1 MTQHLTH
8 GGLPDGMT
16 RWQFFGLIKKA
27 RRKLGLSK
35 GAVDYLEIAISN
47 TMDED
52 FLAGRICSFWTSVT
66 KISAQAELDRRQV
79 ARIEGDLIQRGLLA
93 KTASDHSRR
102 SGSRRD
108 GKIGNDFGINL
119 APLIA
124 RATEVQAAARKAA
137 FEEEEAERLRTRI
150 RKLFGDIRRLQFDG
164 ATEAAEEILPNRRPS
179 TIQSFERL
187 KQVAE
192 ALEAVWD
199 DFSAEVS
206 RGEKSHQCDISPALN
221 TSKEN
226 INKTCRAAKRRV
238 AQPVRTTPAQ
248 VALLASKP
256 FQELIEVY
264 WSTVDNRG
272 ALSWR
277 TIQMA
282 ARDRADQLG
291 IRSGVWQR
299 QCGVLGEERTVLCLM
314 IADRNSERLD
324 GYRVRDVA
332 AAFIGMVRSEARRRA
347 IVDNLFGELIVF
359 AKAEAV
365 GNLRKERQGAPDQNR
380 TERTGPHPAYAG

>member
-27 RRKLGLSK
+27 RRQLGLSN
-35 GAVDYLEIAISN
+35 GAVSYLEVAISR

-52 FLAGRICSFWTSVT
+52 FLAGNICSFWTSVT
-66 KISAQAELDRRQV
+66 KIAAQADLDRRQV

-102 SGSRRD
+102 GGSRKD
-108 GKIGNDFGINL
+108 GKIGNEFGINL

-124 RATEVQAAARKAA
+124 RATEIQAAARKAA
-137 FEEEEAERLRTRI
+137 FEEEEAERLRIRI
-150 RKLFGDIRRLQFDG
+150 KKLFGDIRRLCFEG

-192 ALEAVWD
+192 ALEAVWN

-206 RGEKSHQCDISPALN
+206 RGKKSHQCDISPAPN

-226 INKTCRAAKRRV
+226 INKTCRAEKQREAR
-238 AQPVRTTPAQ
+238 PVCVSPAL
-248 VALLASKP
+248 ALRLAGPEFRKIVEFYAMGEPGGSP
-256 FQELIEVY
+256 
-264 WSTVDNRG
+264 T
-272 ALSWR
+272 WR
-277 TIQMA
+277 SFERA
-282 ARDRADQLG
+282 ARERACQIG
-291 IRSGVWQR
+291 IAQGVWQR
-299 QCGVLGEERTVLCLM
+299 QCEILGGSRAALCLLV
-314 IADRNSERLD
+314 ADHNAGRS
-324 GYRVRDVA
+324 GKYQVRDTA
-332 AAFIGMVRSEARRRA
+332 AAFIRMVRSEARQSAVLDR
-347 IVDNLFGELIVF
+347 LLGELIAF
-359 AKAEAV
+359 AK
-365 GNLRKERQGAPDQNR
+365 GGCHD
-380 TERTGPHPAYAG
+380 

>member
-1 MTQHLTH
+1 MTAALSHS
-8 GGLPDGMT
+8 GLPAGLT
-16 RWQFFGLIKKA
+16 RWQFFGLIESA
-27 RRKLGLSK
+27 RRQLGLSK
-35 GAVDYLEIAISN
+35 GAVAYLKVAISC

-52 FLAGRICSFWTSVT
+52 FLPGNICSFWTSVT
-66 KISAQAELDRRQV
+66 KIAAQAELDRRQI
-79 ARIEGDLIQRGLLA
+79 ARIEADLIQRCLIV

-102 SGSRRD
+102 AGSRRN
-108 GKIGNDFGINL
+108 GKIGNEFGINL

-124 RATEVQAAARKAA
+124 RVAEIQTAARKAA
-137 FEEEEAERLRTRI
+137 FEKEEAERLRIRI
-150 RKLFGDIRRLQFDG
+150 KKLFGDIRRLCFDG
-164 ATEAAEEILPNRRPS
+164 AVEAAEEVLPNRRPS
-179 TIQSFERL
+179 TIHSFERL

-192 ALEAVWD
+192 ALEAVWE

-226 INKTCRAAKRRV
+226 INKTCRAAKQRDT
-238 AQPVRTTPAQ
+238 QPVRTTPAQ

-264 WSTVDNRG
+264 WRAVDNRG

-277 TIQMA
+277 AIHMA

-291 IRSGVWQR
+291 IKSGVWRR
-299 QCGVLGEERTVLCLM
+299 QCGVLGEERTALCLM

-324 GYRVRDVA
+324 GYRVRDAA
-332 AAFIGMVRSEARRRA
+332 AAFIGMARSEARQGA
-347 IVDNLFGELIVF
+347 VINSLLGELIGN
-359 AKAEAV
+359 V
-365 GNLRKERQGAPDQNR
+365 GGQRNGA
-380 TERTGPHPAYAG
+380 

>member
-8 GGLPDGMT
+8 GGLPEGMA
-16 RWQFFGLIKKA
+16 RWQFFGLIESA
-27 RRKLGLSK
+27 RRQLNLSK
-35 GAVDYLEIAISN
+35 GAVAYLKVAISR

-66 KISAQAELDRRQV
+66 KIAAQAELDRRQI
-79 ARIEGDLIQRGLLA
+79 ARIEADLIQRGFLV

-102 SGSRRD
+102 GGSRRE
-108 GKIGNDFGINL
+108 GRIGHEFGINL

-124 RATEVQAAARKAA
+124 RAAEIQVAARMAN
-137 FEEEEAERLRTRI
+137 FEEEEAERLRARI
-150 RKLFGDIRRLQFDG
+150 RKLFGDIRRLRFEG
-164 ATEAAEEILPNRRPS
+164 AIEAAEEILPNRRPS

-192 ALEAVWD
+192 ALEAVWE

-206 RGEKSHQCDISPALN
+206 RGEESHQCDISPPPN

-226 INKTCRAAKRRV
+226 INKTCRARKQHEAR
-238 AQPVRTTPAQ
+238 PVRTTPAQ
-248 VALLASKP
+248 VAFLASGP
-256 FQELIEVY
+256 LREIIELY
-264 WSTVDNRG
+264 WNGLDNRG

-282 ARDRADQLG
+282 ARDRAGQLG
-291 IRSGVWQR
+291 IRSDVWQR
-299 QCGVLGEERTVLCLM
+299 RCGVLGEDRTALCLM

-324 GYRVRDVA
+324 GYQVRDAA
-332 AAFIGMVRSEARRRA
+332 AAFIGMVRAEARQGA
-347 IVDNLFGELIVF
+347 VINSLLGELIGN
-359 AKAEAV
+359 V
-365 GNLRKERQGAPDQNR
+365 GGQRNDA
-380 TERTGPHPAYAG
+380 

>member
-1 MTQHLTH
+1 MTHHLTH

-16 RWQFFGLIKKA
+16 RWQFFGLIEQA
-27 RRKLGLSK
+27 RRQIGLSK
-35 GAVDYLEIAISN
+35 GAIAYLKVAISN

-52 FLAGRICSFWTSVT
+52 YVAGRICGFWTSVT
-66 KISAQAELDRRQV
+66 KTASQAGLDRRQV
-79 ARIEGDLIQRGLLA
+79 ARIEGSLIERGFLA
-93 KTASDHSRR
+93 KSASDHSRR
-102 SGSRRD
+102 GGSRRD
-108 GKIGNDFGINL
+108 GRIGHEFGINL

-124 RATEVQAAARKAA
+124 RAAEIQAAARMAT
-137 FEEEEAERLRTRI
+137 FEEEEAERLRARI
-150 RKLFGDIRRLQFDG
+150 RKLFGDIRRLCLNV
-164 ATEAAEEILPNRRPS
+164 ATEAAEEVLPNRRPS

-192 ALEAVWD
+192 ALEAVWE

-226 INKTCRAAKRRV
+226 INKTCRAERRHDV
-238 AQPVRTTPAQ
+238 QPIRTTPAQ
-248 VALLASKP
+248 VALLASEP

-264 WSTVDNRG
+264 WIAVDNRG

-282 ARDRADQLG
+282 ARDLADQLG

-299 QCGVLGEERTVLCLM
+299 QCGVLGEERTALCLM

-324 GYRVRDVA
+324 GYRVRDAA
-332 AAFIGMVRSEARRRA
+332 AAFIGMARSEARQGA
-347 IVDNLFGELIVF
+347 VINSLLGELIGN
-359 AKAEAV
+359 V
-365 GNLRKERQGAPDQNR
+365 GGQRNDA
-380 TERTGPHPAYAG
+380 